1 MYHKNINE
9 AANAGYVNKKLK
21 KMQQE
26 TSRKINFDKNI
37 YELGT
42 NWGLLNLTL
51 EEAGELGKN
60 KNFID
65 GYARGQRLRKI
76 SDEKATEHQKTR

>member
-1 MYHKNINE
+1 MYYRNINE
-9 AANAGYVNKKLK
+9 AENAGYVNKKLEKCSERLIDK
-21 KMQQE
+21 K
-26 TSRKINFDKNI
+26 SFDKNI

-42 NWGLLNLTL
+42 DCGLLNLTL
-51 EEAGELGKN
+51 EEAEELGKN

-76 SDEKATEHQKTR
+76 AEEKAIEHQKTR

>member
-21 KMQQE
+21 EMQQE

-76 SDEKATEHQKTR
+76 SDEKAAEHQKTR